1 MTNTE
6 IAERFRR
13 LADLMELRGD
23 ERFRIRS
30 YREAAEN
37 ISAWLTPLSKI
48 GADDGVKG
56 LQAIPGVGKAIST
69 KIMDLLTTGTFPAW
83 ERLTTET
90 PVSVLELLEVPGIGI
105 KLAAQLYKRFK
116 VASREDLRQFAAGGG
131 LEMVDGLSAAS
142 AKAIIAALQMDT
154 RSESAPLLGSAGGR

>member
-1 MTNTE
+1 MTNAE

-37 ISAWLTPLSKI
+37 IGAWLTPLAKI

-69 KIMDLLTTGTFPAW
+69 KIMDLLATGTFPAW
-83 ERLTTET
+83 ERIILET
-90 PVSVLELLEVPGIGI
+90 PVSVLELLEVPGVGI
-105 KLAAQLYKRFK
+105 KLAGQLYQRFK
-116 VASREDLRQFAAGGG
+116 ITSREDLQQFAAGGG
-131 LEMVDGLSAAS
+131 LEMVDGLSAAT
-142 AKAIIAALQMDT
+142 AKAIMAAL
-154 RSESAPLLGSAGGR
+154 